1 MARVPEVYSCTH
13 QPYGQVAIKSS
24 PLKHSIE
31 NSRHCRRGT
40 KGVGEAVV
48 RRLAAGGAMVATT
61 ARSPRPESQVVKLFV
76 QAEAI

>member
-1 MARVPEVYSCTH
+1 
-13 QPYGQVAIKSS
+13 
-24 PLKHSIE
+24 
-31 NSRHCRRGT
+31 
-40 KGVGEAVV
+40 VGEAIV

>member
-24 PLKHSIE
+24 PLKHSIA
-31 NSRHCRRGT
+31 NHCRRGT
-40 KGVGEAVV
+40 KGVGEAIV